1 LYILLKLFV
10 HSSLDAQIVFM
21 VLEQFIQYLQYEK
34 RFSPH
39 TITAYE
45 NDLRQFFIHTATAG
59 KPGTERA
66 EADLKVGLIIENLT
80 EITYHDIRE
89 WIVQLMN
96 DTQTAKSISRKISC
110 LRTFFKFSVREGI
123 ITTNPASKIQAP
135 KIPKRLPVIVEEDK
149 VVSLLT
155 STEIFDDTF
164 TGLRDK
170 LVIELLFGTGIRLA
184 ELVGLKEADIDIYEG
199 TIKVLGKRNKERIIP
214 VNTEL
219 KLLLVRYLNVKKSEN
234 FNNNSLTLIVTS
246 KGANAYS
253 KMIYLI
259 VHKYLSFIS
268 TQDKKSPHV
277 LRHTFATSLL
287 NRGADLNAIKELLG
301 HANLSATQIYTHN
314 SVERLKSIYKQA
326 HPKA

>member
-1 LYILLKLFV
+1 LYI
-10 HSSLDAQIVFM
+10 HTTDAQIVFM

-39 TITAYE
+39 TISAYQT
-45 NDLRQFFIHTATAG
+45 DLGQFFAFTAASG
-59 KPGTERA
+59 QNHSDPA
-66 EADLKVGLIIENLT
+66 EAETQTKQLIENLAD
-80 EITYHDIRE
+80 ITYHDIRE
-89 WIVQLMN
+89 WVVQLMN
-96 DTQTAKSISRKISC
+96 DEQGAKSINRKISC
-110 LRTFFKFSVREGI
+110 LRTFFKFAMREGVI
-123 ITTNPASKIQAP
+123 INNPASKIQAP
-135 KIPKRLPVIVEEDK
+135 KIPKRLPVIVETDK
-149 VVSLLT
+149 IVSLLN
-155 STEIFDDTF
+155 STEIFDDSF
-164 TGLRDK
+164 SSLRDK

-184 ELVGLKEADIDIYEG
+184 ELVGLKETDVDLYES
-199 TIKVLGKRNKERIIP
+199 TIKVLGKRNKERVIP

-219 KLLLVRYLNVKKSEN
+219 KLLLGKYMAVKKSEN
-234 FNNNSLTLIVTS
+234 FDNNSLTLLVTS

-259 VHKYLSFIS
+259 VQKYLSYIS

-287 NRGADLNAIKELLG
+287 DRGADLNSIKELLG

-314 SVERLKSIYKQA
+314 SVERLKTIYKQA

>member
-1 LYILLKLFV
+1 LYI
-10 HSSLDAQIVFM
+10 HILDAQIVFM
-21 VLEQFIQYLQYEK
+21 VLERFIQYLQYEK

-45 NDLRQFFIHTATAG
+45 NDLRQFFIYTSTSG
-59 KPGTERA
+59 KPNIEPA
-66 EADLKVGLIIENLT
+66 EADLKAELITANLAD
-80 EITYHDIRE
+80 ITYHDIRE

-96 DTQTAKSISRKISC
+96 NEQAAKSINRKISC
-110 LRTFFKFSVREGI
+110 LRTFFKFAMREGI
-123 ITTNPASKIQAP
+123 ITNNPASKIQAP

-149 VVSLLT
+149 IVSLLT
-155 STEIFDDTF
+155 STGIFDDNF

-184 ELVGLKEADIDIYEG
+184 ELVGLKEADINIYEG
-199 TIKVLGKRNKERIIP
+199 TLKVLGKRNKERIIP
-214 VNTEL
+214 INTEL
-219 KLLLVRYLNVKKSEN
+219 KLILGNYIEVKKNQN
-234 FNNNSLTLIVTS
+234 FDNNSLTLIVTS

-259 VHKYLSFIS
+259 VQKYLSFIS

-287 NRGADLNAIKELLG
+287 NHGADLNAIKELLG